1 MNTKLSIFIKFDS
14 SKNPQYM
21 YKYYFLFVF
30 FLTSRLLGQDI
41 TATQK
46 IPANAL
52 PGTDFI
58 VETTINKGKIRDF
71 MKFFQEIPEGLTAT
85 EIESQTGT
93 FTFADGGAKIVWITP
108 PMDETF
114 TISYKIT
121 VNGGV
126 SGTKS
131 LPAKIS
137 YITNNERKVFD
148 FPATSIIIGT
158 ATPPVQKAIPS
169 TNPTTST
176 QPVKTEP
183 VKDNMATVIKTTP
196 PPVKEKTETGQPATF
211 SKVPT
216 SALPSSSGKM
226 YRVQIGAFSAKPK
239 IDGVPEVTTVVLDNG
254 ITKYFSGNYS
264 TYEEALKRKKEMI
277 EKGFQGAFIVAF
289 EGGKIVK

>member
-1 MNTKLSIFIKFDS
+1 
-14 SKNPQYM
+14 M
-21 YKYYFLFVF
+21 YKYYFILFF
-30 FLTSRLLGQDI
+30 FLTNRLFGQEI
-41 TATQK
+41 TASQK
-46 IPANAL
+46 IPTSAL
-52 PGTDFI
+52 PGTNFI

-93 FTFADGGAKIVWITP
+93 FTFADGGAKIVWISP

-169 TNPTTST
+169 NNPTIST
-176 QPVKTEP
+176 TPQPVKTTSAATTPITSTTP
-183 VKDNMATVIKTTP
+183 VKTNPPAEQKKTATPTTTNTTTP
-196 PPVKEKTETGQPATF
+196 AQPTTF
-211 SKVPT
+211 TKVPT

-239 IDGVPEVTTVVLDNG
+239 IDGVPEVSTLVLDNG